1 MVIETVITYM
11 IYLSF
16 AIYFNNI
23 SFFLLTIIDIDILT
37 LLILNMIK
45 EVKLKQE
52 DK

>member
-16 AIYFNNI
+16 AIHFNNI
-23 SFFLLTIIDIDILT
+23 SFLLLTIIDIDILT

-45 EVKLKQE
+45 KVKLKQE
-52 DK
+52 GK